1 MRERASER
9 ARARV
14 RSSARKDRVQAREI
28 QCERECNR
36 KRQAHGHSQ
45 QQRSQRNRLARR
57 QQVVLVVVSAICR
70 PGRNDEG
77 ACASRYSTVILKG
90 AFSLF
95 HGDITIQSITSMFI
109 FARSGTRCCNNS
121 PVPVMSVILCVC
133 VRAVTANLLYDHV

>member
-45 QQRSQRNRLARR
+45 QQRSQRNRLA
-57 QQVVLVVVSAICR
+57 QQVMLVVVSAICR